1 MNKVYGLA
9 AQRNF
14 FLCSFLFLFL
24 ACSISAQENI
34 VLIGEDEHYLEL
46 RGHVKQLRAGQDL
59 QSESLDSAFVN
70 VTNEKGATV
79 IELFTNEKGRCMF
92 RLPLNRKFIIH
103 VSKPGFVPK
112 TLDVN
117 TKTPQGK
124 QYNYIFNFDIDI
136 FEEIKDLNVSVLKN
150 PIAKIAYDLLK
161 KQFEY
166 DINYTA
172 KINAALR
179 KMYREYNLLKNMEVI
194 TQQVITDSL
203 GNRDSVSY
211 DKSMGLTVN
220 TPPEE
225 DLKQKREQSA
235 LSKIEIENMIDNYY
249 SNIEAGQKSESEESL
264 KQRAEIF
271 KMITVYKENLRQI
284 QKLEE
289 QLGIIN
295 KVEELN

>member
-1 MNKVYGLA
+1 MYKVLL
-9 AQRNF
+9 RFIFLTLF
-14 FLCSFLFLFL
+14 FSYK
-24 ACSISAQENI
+24 ISAQEN
-34 VLIGEDEHYLEL
+34 VALVSEDEYYLEL

-70 VTNEKGATV
+70 ITNEKGQSV
-79 IELFTNEKGRCMF
+79 IELFTNDKGRCMF
-92 RLPLNRKFIIH
+92 RLPLNMKFVIH
-103 VSKPGFVPK
+103 VSKPGFVSK

-136 FEEIKDLNVSVLKN
+136 FEEIKDLDVRVLKN

-194 TQQVITDSL
+194 AQQVVTDSL

-211 DKSMGLTVN
+211 DRSMGLISN
-220 TPPEE
+220 LSPEE
-225 DLKQKREQSA
+225 DLKQRRKQS
-235 LSKIEIENMIDNYY
+235 LLNKIHIENMIDNYY
-249 SNIEAGQKSESEESL
+249 SNIQEGQKTESEESL

-271 KMITVYKENLRQI
+271 KMITSYKDNLKEI

-295 KVEELN
+295 QEEQLN